1 MSYQIAY
8 CDSKFWKSGPLKD
21 QVEQT
26 FRWYLLECPIIGIAT
41 VGKAKEMA
49 MRKIKARFGPRAQVV
64 IFGLE
69 KGQHVRMDAD
79 SILGITVLQGANATE
94 CEAPKIVFGR
104 GKKAVFYSR
113 PEDLKIGKP
122 W

>member
-8 CDSKFWKSGPLKD
+8 CDSKSWKSGPLQD
-21 QVEQT
+21 QVERT
-26 FRWYLLECPIIGIAT
+26 FRWYLLECLLVGIVTLGIAR
-41 VGKAKEMA
+41 EMA
-49 MRKIKARFGPRAQVV
+49 IRETKARFGPRAQVI

-69 KGQHVRMDAD
+69 KGQHVGVDAD

-94 CEAPKIVFGR
+94 CEAPNIVFGR

>member
-8 CDSKFWKSGPLKD
+8 SDSKFWKSESLQD
-21 QVEQT
+21 QVERT
-26 FRWYLLECPIIGIAT
+26 FRWYLLECPIVGIAT
-41 VGKAKEMA
+41 LCIAREMA
-49 MRKIKARFGPRAQVV
+49 IRKIKGRFGSRAQVV
-64 IFGLE
+64 TFGLE

-79 SILGITVLQGANATE
+79 SILDTTVLQGANATE

-104 GKKAVFYSR
+104 GKRAVFYSR